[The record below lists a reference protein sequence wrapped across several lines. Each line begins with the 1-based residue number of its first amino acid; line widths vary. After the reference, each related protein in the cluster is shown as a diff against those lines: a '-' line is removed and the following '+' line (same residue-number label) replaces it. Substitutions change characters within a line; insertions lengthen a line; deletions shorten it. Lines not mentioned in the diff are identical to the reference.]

1 MSPRDLLTISDRD
14 VVDLVDLK
22 ADAAVEA
29 AAVARADGNE
39 DRVDPLMREAVMWL
53 AIREELTRAGVAA

>member
-1 MSPRDLLTISDRD
+1 VSPRDLLTITNRD

-29 AAVARADGNE
+29 AAVARADGNL
-39 DRVDPLMREAVMWL
+39 DRAEHLTRECTVWL
-53 AIREELTRAGVAA
+53 SIREELTRAGWAA

>member
-14 VVDLVDLK
+14 VIDLVDLK

-29 AAVARADGNE
+29 ASVARADGNE
-39 DRVDPLMREAVMWL
+39 DRVDHLMREAVMWL
-53 AIREELTRAGVAA
+53 AIREELTRAGFEA

>member
-1 MSPRDLLTISDRD
+1 MSPRDLLTITNRD

-29 AAVARADGNE
+29 AAAARADGNL
-39 DRVDPLMREAVMWL
+39 DRAEHLTRESVVWL
-53 AIREELTRAGVAA
+53 SIREELTRAGWAA